1 MGGYIS
7 QCFDMKEYYG
17 WRKDYKTDLDNMW
30 QSHKNKYCGGISQFC
45 DKCDGNY
52 TSTCECSKKRYINSI
67 TYDQLQEFLRDKLN
81 RVSLDI
87 DMNIKKGINLNI
99 R

>member
-30 QSHKNKYCGGISQFC
+30 QSYKNKYCGGI
-45 DKCDGNY
+45 Y
-52 TSTCECSKKRYINSI
+52 SI
-67 TYDQLQEFLRDKLN
+67 L
-81 RVSLDI
+81 
-87 DMNIKKGINLNI
+87 
-99 R
+99 